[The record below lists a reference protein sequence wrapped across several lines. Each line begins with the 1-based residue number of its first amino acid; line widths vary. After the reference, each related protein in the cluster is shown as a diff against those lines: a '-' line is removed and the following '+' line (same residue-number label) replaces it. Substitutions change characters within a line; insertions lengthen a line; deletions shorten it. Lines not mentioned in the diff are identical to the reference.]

1 MDHNF
6 IRVFKNLIQLKK
18 LKFCVISL
26 NLEEKTLAKCFGFV
40 FDNTFYYYIPVV
52 LSNSFANYKPGKILI
67 IQLIEWCIKN
77 NITKFDFGLG
87 SEKYK
92 KYFSN
97 REISLHRYLKSFSF
111 KGSIVYFLMLIIF
124 RIKKLWL

>member
-1 MDHNF
+1 M
-6 IRVFKNLIQLKK
+6 
-18 LKFCVISL
+18 ISL
-26 NLEEKTLAKCFGFV
+26 ISENKPLSRCFGFV
-40 FDNTFYYYIPVV
+40 YNNTFYYYIPVV

-67 IQLIEWCIKN
+67 LQLIQWCINN
-77 NITKFDFGLG
+77 NINKFDFGLG

-97 REISLHRYLKSFSF
+97 KEISLHRYLKSSSF
-111 KGSIVYFLMLIIF
+111 KGSIAYFLMLIIF